1 MELRSLSPVFDGH
14 SRGKGGARTHLTML
28 YRLLT
33 DLTVAVHFAF
43 LIFVVAGGF
52 LARRHRWLVVPHLL
66 AAAWGVYVEATPG
79 LICPLTPLENGFALR
94 AGEAGYQG
102 SFIEHY
108 LVPIIYPEGL
118 TPVAQWGLAGF
129 VVVINAAAYTW
140 PWRRRVSS
148 GRGAV
153 AESGVATPSA
163 SDAREQ

>member
-1 MELRSLSPVFDGH
+1 MV
-14 SRGKGGARTHLTML
+14 

-52 LARRHRWLVVPHLL
+52 VARRHRWLVIPHLL
-66 AAAWGVYVEATPG
+66 AAAWGVYVEAVPG
-79 LICPLTPLENGFALR
+79 LICPLTPMENAFALQ

-118 TPVAQWGLAGF
+118 TPAVQRCLAAL
-129 VVVINAAAYTW
+129 VVVINVAAYGW
-140 PWRRRVSS
+140 PRHRRASS
-148 GRGAV
+148 
-153 AESGVATPSA
+153 P
-163 SDAREQ
+163 EQ